1 VVSGVSVEQFL
12 APEQSGIFFE
22 KLFDPGLSGDVS
34 LEKFSDLWVKRV
46 FVEQSLVPSLFG
58 ISFKKFLA

>member
-1 VVSGVSVEQFL
+1 MVSGVSVKQFL
-12 APEQSGIFFE
+12 APEQSEISFE
-22 KLFDPGLSGDVS
+22 KLFDPGLSGGVS

-46 FVEQSLVPSLFG
+46 FVEQSLVPSMFG